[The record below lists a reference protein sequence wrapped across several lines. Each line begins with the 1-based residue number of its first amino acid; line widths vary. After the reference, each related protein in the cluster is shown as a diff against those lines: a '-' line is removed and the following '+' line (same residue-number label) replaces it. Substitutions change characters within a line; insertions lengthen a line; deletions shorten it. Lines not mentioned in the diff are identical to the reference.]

1 MNRKLKLMGVTTC
14 GQLQEIPQS
23 TLQKEFGPKTGLSLY
38 RGCRG
43 QDDRQIKTNQERKS
57 VSAEVN
63 YGIRFKSVRISHLR
77 TFLLIIA
84 GSSLSGFERREGL
97 NFSIIVGISYLR
109 FNVP

>member
-1 MNRKLKLMGVTTC
+1 MNRKLKSLGVTTC
-14 GQLQEIPQS
+14 GQLQEVPQS

-63 YGIRFKSVRISHLR
+63 YGIRFKSVRDYFI
-77 TFLLIIA
+77 
-84 GSSLSGFERREGL
+84 
-97 NFSIIVGISYLR
+97 
-109 FNVP
+109 

>member
-1 MNRKLKLMGVTTC
+1 MNKKLKLMGVTTC

>member
-14 GQLQEIPQS
+14 GQLQEIAQS

-43 QDDRQIKTNQERKS
+43 QDDRKIQTHQERKS

-63 YGIRFKSVRISHLR
+63 YGIRFKSVRAKQI
-77 TFLLIIA
+77 
-84 GSSLSGFERREGL
+84 
-97 NFSIIVGISYLR
+97 
-109 FNVP
+109 P

>member
-1 MNRKLKLMGVTTC
+1 MKKIDFFFLGVGWSMNRKLKLMGVTTC

-43 QDDRQIKTNQERKS
+43 QDDRLIKTNQERKS

-63 YGIRFKSVRISHLR
+63 YGIRFKSVRISYLR
-77 TFLLIIA
+77 TVLLIIA
-84 GSSLSGFERREGL
+84 GSSVSGFRG
-97 NFSIIVGISYLR
+97 GR
-109 FNVP
+109 F